1 MIARKLSRVPSFP
14 PLSGAASCGRR
25 GSGRAARL
33 DRRPHLRSAGRR
45 EAGPCELES
54 MPHYRKWRK
63 NFSQVLEAMG
73 KATQNPTV
81 YSRKLKRMVTFN
93 HKVPTDPRAS
103 HWFMQKAKNAA
114 QARWDEKQSKLMY
127 YTSCK
132 LGEGEWPNYHKPR
145 DNWLA
150 WKRKSEDVPV
160 N

>member
-1 MIARKLSRVPSFP
+1 
-14 PLSGAASCGRR
+14 
-25 GSGRAARL
+25 
-33 DRRPHLRSAGRR
+33 
-45 EAGPCELES
+45 

-63 NFSQVLEAMG
+63 NFCQVLEAMG

-150 WKRKSEDVPV
+150 WKRKSEGVPV

>member
-1 MIARKLSRVPSFP
+1 
-14 PLSGAASCGRR
+14 
-25 GSGRAARL
+25 
-33 DRRPHLRSAGRR
+33 
-45 EAGPCELES
+45 
-54 MPHYRKWRK
+54 MPHYKKWRK

-114 QARWDEKQSKLMY
+114 QSRWDEKQSNLMY

-145 DNWLA
+145 DNWLG
-150 WKRKSEDVPV
+150 WKRKSEGVPV